1 MPVQDDIENGG
12 QGCHQND
19 HQIHHFKPATKKQ
32 LAVRRRGGRR
42 GGRKEERREG
52 EEREGRRKG
61 GSGKEGEGIMCI
73 PCSITA

>member
-32 LAVRRRGGRR
+32 LAVRRRGGGEE
-42 GGRKEERREG
+42 GGRRKGGGG